1 MLFNRSCTHCAEKS
15 LPLVSFRS
23 LAGEEEFCS
32 ECEKAVKRKISRL
45 HFLFSISPFLIYFVY
60 SRSFETVFITELS
73 ILWLCACLSIAI
85 ALYGGKLIKS

>member
-1 MLFNRSCTHCAEKS
+1 MFLNRSCPHCGEKS

-23 LAGEEEFCS
+23 LAGEEEFCPA
-32 ECEKAVKRKISRL
+32 CEKAVKRKMSRL

-60 SRSFETVFITELS
+60 SRSFERVFISELS
-73 ILWLCACLSIAI
+73 ILWLSACLSIAI